1 MCYQYVFCMQAG
13 IMRYDEVFNY
23 MGDFGRYQISK
34 TILLNLPAVIVGGQL
49 FSLTFLAAEP
59 DYR

>member
-1 MCYQYVFCMQAG
+1 MQAG
-13 IMRYDEVFNY
+13 SMRYDEVFNY
-23 MGDFGRYQISK
+23 IGDFGRYQISK
-34 TILLNLPAVIVGGQL
+34 TILLNLPAVLVAGQL